1 MSHLMTGGKNIVTEG
16 SITKALLIIALP
28 IIISNILQ
36 SVLEVVDMYFI
47 GHLGQDAIAGG
58 TMSISIIMVL
68 TTVLFGI
75 VTATAA
81 FISRAYGSEK
91 YERIQVILAHSLY
104 LALIFSAVIAVI
116 GIFWSHDLLLLL
128 GAEPAAA
135 LEGARFL
142 QPMLMGLFVMVILM
156 TLVTAFQSSG
166 DTRTPMYAMIAV
178 NIVNIILN
186 PTLIQGL
193 GGFPAFGIAG
203 SAYASLLSRGA
214 GILLLLA
221 VIYFHPAF
229 KTCPVRLPGKWTFE
243 PKLIKQ
249 IVFIA
254 IPSAI
259 QSGVRSFGFLMMTSI
274 VTVFYGTAAVAAY
287 GISIRLDM
295 LGLIIVMGFCTAI
308 AVMVG
313 QNLGAGRVD
322 RAELSVKYAVVI
334 NAIFMACVAVFY
346 YFNAQMLLA
355 FFGAEGE
362 ALVDGVLF
370 MHIIP
375 FSYFIIAMAMTLGFA
390 MNGAGMTRPG
400 MYSAIA
406 GQICTQVAL
415 SALFAYLG
423 YPIEFIWYAIVCG
436 SVVMCICD
444 YYFYRKGDWKRKSLD
459 IGGDSA

>member
-1 MSHLMTGGKNIVTEG
+1 MYSLMTERENIITEG
-16 SITKALLIIALP
+16 SITKALIIIAIP

-68 TTVLFGI
+68 MTVLFGI

-81 FISRAYGSEK
+81 FISRAYGSQR

-104 LALIFSAVIAVI
+104 LALIISAIIAVI
-116 GIFWSHDLLLLL
+116 GFFWSEELLLLL
-128 GAEPAAA
+128 GADPGA
-135 LEGARFL
+135 LAEGVKFL

-156 TLVTAFQSSG
+156 TIVTAFQSSG
-166 DTRTPMYAMIAV
+166 DSRTPMYAMIAV

-193 GGFPAFGIAG
+193 AGLPAFGIAG
-203 SAYASLLSRGA
+203 SAYASILSRGA
-214 GILLLLA
+214 GILLLFA
-221 VIYFHPAF
+221 VIYLHPTF
-229 KTCPVRLPGKWTFE
+229 KNSPVRLPKKWTLE
-243 PKLIKQ
+243 TDLIKQ

-259 QSGVRSFGFLMMTSI
+259 QSGVRSFGFLMMTAI
-274 VTVFYGTAAVAAY
+274 ITTFYGTAAVAAY

-346 YFNAQMLLA
+346 YFNAEMLLA

-362 ALVDGVLF
+362 ALIDGVLF

-375 FSYFIIAMAMTLGFA
+375 FSYFIIAAAMTLGFA

-400 MYSAIA
+400 MYSAII
-406 GQICTQVAL
+406 GQICVQVAL
-415 SALFAYLG
+415 SAMFAYLG
-423 YPIEFIWYAIVCG
+423 YPIQYVWYAIVCG

-444 YYFYRKGDWKRKSLD
+444 YYFYRKGDWKRKKLD
-459 IGGDSA
+459 LGGEDA